1 MLPVPVNTMNDL
13 HDLELMLG
21 AQTPII
27 IVESLEELRIL
38 QFLTRI
44 SGKLPLPFYKWT
56 LTEGVARLEVDYGQQ
71 QDTENPPEA
80 LKHIKSKNSPG
91 YFILLDFHPF
101 LDDPLNIRLIKEIA
115 LGFENIRKYLVFIS
129 YSLEIPRELKHLCA
143 NFSIKLPTR
152 TAIKKLIKEE
162 ALSWK
167 ARHGKNLKVQTNVPI
182 LEKLASN
189 LSGVT
194 ATDARRLIR
203 IAIENDGA
211 ITSGDLPQVMKA
223 KYQLM
228 SNKSV
233 ISFEYDTARFSEVA
247 GLAKLKAWLKQRA
260 SSLAQ
265 AEAGRDQPKGIM
277 LLGVQGCGKSLAAKA
292 VAGLF
297 EVPLLRLDFATLYN
311 KYHGETER
319 NLREAL
325 ATADVMAPCVLWI
338 DEIEKGLSTSN
349 TDDGL
354 SHRVLGSLLTW
365 MSERTSNVFL
375 VATSNDISRLPPEL
389 VRKGRLDEIFF
400 VDLPDEATRQE
411 IFRIHLGSRDKAAE
425 NFDLPL
431 LAASSEGFSGA
442 EIEQTVVSSL
452 YASQDDQDELNTQH
466 LLDELALTR
475 PLSVVM
481 EEKIAR
487 LRHWAKDRTVPAD

>member
-1 MLPVPVNTMNDL
+1 MNDL
-13 HDLELMLG
+13 RDLELMLK

-27 IVESLEELRIL
+27 IVESLEELRML
-38 QFLTRI
+38 QFLIRV

-56 LTEGVARLEVDYGQQ
+56 VTEGVSRLGLDYGQQ
-71 QDTENPPEA
+71 KDTENPQLA
-80 LKHIKSKNSPG
+80 LKHIKNSDTPG
-91 YFILLDFHPF
+91 YFVLLDFHPF
-101 LDDPLNIRLIKEIA
+101 LDDPIHIRFIKEIA
-115 LGFENIRKYLVFIS
+115 LNFDNMKKYLVFVS
-129 YSLEIPRELKHLCA
+129 YSLEIPRELQHLCA
-143 NFSIKLPTR
+143 RFSIQLPTR
-152 TAIKKLIKEE
+152 SAIKKLIKEE
-162 ALSWK
+162 ALAWK
-167 ARHGKNLKVQTNVPI
+167 DRYGKNLKVQTNVPI

-189 LSGVT
+189 LSGVST
-194 ATDARRLIR
+194 TDARRLIR
-203 IAIENDGA
+203 MAIENDGA
-211 ITSGDLPQVMKA
+211 LTASDLPELMKA

-228 SNKSV
+228 SRKGV

-247 GLAKLKAWLKQRA
+247 GLDKLKSWLKQRSPA
-260 SSLAQ
+260 FGHQQSN
-265 AEAGRDQPKGIM
+265 RDQPKGIM

-297 EVPLLRLDFATLYN
+297 DVPLLRLDFSTLYN

-349 TDDGL
+349 SDDGI
-354 SHRVLGSLLTW
+354 SQRVLGSLLTW
-365 MSERTSNVFL
+365 MAERKSTVFV
-375 VATSNDISRLPPEL
+375 VATSNDITQLPPEL

-400 VDLPDEATRQE
+400 VDLPDEPARQE
-411 IFRIHLGSRDKAAE
+411 IFSIHLTSRGETVE

-431 LAASSEGFSGA
+431 LAASSDGFSGA
-442 EIEQTVVSSL
+442 EIEQAVVSSL
-452 YASQDDQDELNTQH
+452 YTSQSDQGDLNTQH

-481 EEKIAR
+481 GEKIAQ
-487 LRHWAKDRTVPAD
+487 LRHWAENRTVPAN

>member
-1 MLPVPVNTMNDL
+1 MNDL

-38 QFLTRI
+38 QFLVR
-44 SGKLPLPFYKWT
+44 SSSSLPLPMYKWT
-56 LTEGVARLEVDYGQQ
+56 VTEGISRLDVDYGQQ
-71 QDTENPPEA
+71 TDTENPQQA
-80 LKHIKSKNSPG
+80 LKHIKSTSSPG
-91 YFILLDFHPF
+91 YFTLLDFHPF
-101 LDDPLNIRLIKEIA
+101 LDDPVHIRLIKEIA
-115 LGFENIRKYLVFIS
+115 LNFDNINKYLVFIS

-143 NFSIKLPTR
+143 HFSIQLPTR
-152 TAIKKLIKEE
+152 SAIKKLIKEE
-162 ALSWK
+162 AVRWK
-167 ARHGKNLKVQTNVPI
+167 DRQGKSLKVQTNLPI

-194 ATDARRLIR
+194 STDARRLIR

-211 ITSGDLPQVMKA
+211 ITASDLPEVMKA

-228 SNKSV
+228 STKSI

-247 GLAKLKAWLKQRA
+247 GLDKLKAWLGQRA
-260 SSLAQ
+260 PGFIHQKTS
-265 AEAGRDQPKGIM
+265 RDQPKGIM

-297 EVPLLRLDFATLYN
+297 DVPLLRLDFSALYN

-325 ATADVMAPCVLWI
+325 STADVMAPCVLWI

-349 TDDGL
+349 SDDGV

-365 MSERTSNVFL
+365 MAERKSTVFV
-375 VATSNDISRLPPEL
+375 VATSNDITRLPPEL

-400 VDLPDEATRQE
+400 VDLPDETARQE
-411 IFRIHLGSRDKAAE
+411 IFSIHLASRDEAVE

-442 EIEQTVVSSL
+442 EIEQAVVSSL
-452 YASQDDQDELNTQH
+452 YTSQSDQGDLSTRH

-481 EEKIAR
+481 GEKIAQ
-487 LRHWAKDRTVPAD
+487 LRHWAQNRTVPAN